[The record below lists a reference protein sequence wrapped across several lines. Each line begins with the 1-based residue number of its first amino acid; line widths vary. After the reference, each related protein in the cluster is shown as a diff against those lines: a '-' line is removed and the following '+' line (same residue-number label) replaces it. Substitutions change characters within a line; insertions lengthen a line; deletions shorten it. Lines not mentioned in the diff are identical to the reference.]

1 MVKKII
7 FSLGIIAI
15 MAACKKGPGEGGRAF
30 IKGKVYVKNYTAPPG
45 PFTLQ
50 DEYYAQG
57 ENVYI
62 IYGDEAGVGKS
73 VKTSYDGSYQFEYL
87 RKGKYVVYALS
98 DDTSST
104 INSKTVGIKQIVEIK
119 NATETLT
126 LPDIEIVK

>member
-1 MVKKII
+1 MIKKII
-7 FSLGIIAI
+7 LSISIIAVL
-15 MAACKKGPGEGGRAF
+15 ASCKKGPGEGGRAF

-62 IYGDEAGVGKS
+62 IYGDEAGIGES
-73 VKTSYDGSYQFEYL
+73 VKTAYDGSYQFEYL

-104 INSKTVGIKQIVEIK
+104 INSKTVEIKQIVEIK